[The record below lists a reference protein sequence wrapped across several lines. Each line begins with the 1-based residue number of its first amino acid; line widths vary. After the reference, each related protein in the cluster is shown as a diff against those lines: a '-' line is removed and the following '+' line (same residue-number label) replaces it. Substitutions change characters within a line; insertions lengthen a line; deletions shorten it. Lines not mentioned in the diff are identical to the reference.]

1 MATKSTKP
9 ISRSENQSRASFG
22 GRRSHDVAGTIVF
35 WQAFVNGPITAVP
48 LIVEEGAKSKDLQHG
63 ANQSSLFE
71 SLHLGGNCNRDSLR
85 GDKSS
90 KNLSSAIQYNSLLPE
105 RSCLFAHPPQAH
117 QDRINLLVNDKIV
130 DCR

>member
-63 ANQSSLFE
+63 ADQSSLFE
-71 SLHLGGNCNRDSLR
+71 RLRLGGNCNQDSSRD
-85 GDKSS
+85 DKRSYH
-90 KNLSSAIQYNSLLPE
+90 LSSA
-105 RSCLFAHPPQAH
+105 
-117 QDRINLLVNDKIV
+117 V
-130 DCR
+130 